1 MKCKVNSKVNKWLL
15 SQPWIGQFID
25 NLRNEGLE
33 PEEMLLTL
41 LGEDGPFT
49 ISDAF
54 PWRDSPEGE
63 EFWSNKDL
71 ELEELWKENEWGKST
86 VYIEI

>member
-25 NLRNEGLE
+25 NLREE
-33 PEEMLLTL
+33 CDPENMLSFL
-41 LGEDGPFT
+41 LGGEGKET
-49 ISDAF
+49 IDTAF
-54 PWRDSPEGE
+54 YWKDSPEGE
-63 EFWSNKDL
+63 EFWSDKDS
-71 ELEELWKENEWGKST
+71 ELVGLWEENEWGKST